1 MAKVRSGFVSNSS
14 SSSFICVV
22 CGNEASGWDICLSEA
37 DMVEC
42 VKGHVFCS
50 GHLLEKEKEEATA
63 NELDEEN
70 EDTDCDE
77 DYDDDDDQVAAER
90 CPICQFKS
98 LSTEDGLSY
107 LLKKHNLTEKI
118 CLEQMKQEFS
128 NYEKFTRYLEA
139 K

>member
-1 MAKVRSGFVSNSS
+1 MSKVRVGFVSNSS
-14 SSSFICVV
+14 SSSFICLV
-22 CGNEASGWDICLSEA
+22 CGNEASGWDLCLSEA
-37 DMVEC
+37 EMVEC
-42 VKGHVFCS
+42 ENGHTFCNS
-50 GHLLEKEKEEATA
+50 HLLKKEKEEATT
-63 NELDEEN
+63 NELDEEI

-77 DYDDDDDQVAAER
+77 DYDDIEDDVPTER

-118 CLEQMKQEFS
+118 CLEQIKQEFS
-128 NYEKFTRYLEA
+128 NYEKFTKYLGE